1 MARSRKSE
9 EGGHGD
15 PSSSGRGSVTA
26 SLGLRVPQ
34 VAAGPRQVQKR
45 GRGAGWPRQEHVGKR
60 GGAPRP
66 PMKTSGL
73 RTMTGRRRDPTAR
86 LRRSPGRGKVCSGI
100 RCEKERVRWG
110 EGGREASLFQGRP
123 TGHLCKRGRRRQR
136 DEGRLTRFDPLYW
149 TSLSSETREPSA
161 WSPASAGCGT
171 MGVTLLTKELREQN
185 TQTKALSAV
194 TRAMRER
201 IEGKQY

>member
-1 MARSRKSE
+1 MAPPGACRE
-9 EGGHGD
+9 E
-15 PSSSGRGSVTA
+15 
-26 SLGLRVPQ
+26 
-34 VAAGPRQVQKR
+34 
-45 GRGAGWPRQEHVGKR
+45 R
-60 GGAPRP
+60 GGPAPSNEDVRASHDDWSPTRSDRP
-66 PMKTSGL
+66 PSPFARPRKGVL
-73 RTMTGRRRDPTAR
+73 RDPPREGESTM
-86 LRRSPGRGKVCSGI
+86 
-100 RCEKERVRWG
+100 G